1 MSFTETIAVGRFVAD
16 PDMKAY
22 TNSSGGGNLARFRL
36 ACDLGRDETAFYNCV
51 AFGKTADV
59 IQKYCTKG
67 KQVLVS
73 GNFRNSDYDKDVNGT
88 TVRMYGMEL
97 TVNRLVLLG
106 DAQNRQQEQPN
117 QSPQQGY
124 GQQAPAPQQ
133 GFQQQ
138 TQAAPQGGF
147 GGFGQ
152 QTRAPQ
158 QTQQTQQ
165 PQDPF
170 AANGFGGF
178 SSDDLPF

>member
-1 MSFTETIAVGRFVAD
+1 MSFTETVAVGRFVAD

-106 DAQNRQQEQPN
+106 DAQQNRQQGQSN

-124 GQQAPAPQQ
+124 GQQTMNPQQ

-152 QTRAPQ
+152 QAPAP
-158 QTQQTQQ
+158 QQTQQ

-170 AANGFGGF
+170 ASNGFGGF

>member
-1 MSFTETIAVGRFVAD
+1 MSFTETVAVGRFVAD

-106 DAQNRQQEQPN
+106 DAQQNRQQGQPN
-117 QSPQQGY
+117 QPPQQGY

-152 QTRAPQ
+152 QAPAP
-158 QTQQTQQ
+158 QQTQQ

-170 AANGFGGF
+170 ASSGFGGF

>member
-1 MSFTETIAVGRFVAD
+1 MSFTETVAVGRFVAD

-106 DAQNRQQEQPN
+106 DAQQNRQQGQPN

-124 GQQAPAPQQ
+124 GQQASAPQQ

-152 QTRAPQ
+152 QAPAPQ
-158 QTQQTQQ
+158 QAQQ

-170 AANGFGGF
+170 ASNGFGGF

>member
-16 PDMKAY
+16 PDMKSY
-22 TNSSGGGNLARFRL
+22 TNNSGGGNLARFRL

-59 IQKYCTKG
+59 IQKYCSKG

-106 DAQNRQQEQPN
+106 DAQNRQQ
-117 QSPQQGY
+117 
-124 GQQAPAPQQ
+124 GQQAPQQ
-133 GFQQQ
+133 GFKQQQ
-138 TQAAPQGGF
+138 TAPQQGFAQQAPTAPQGGF

-152 QTRAPQ
+152 QQAPQAAPQ
-158 QTQQTQQ
+158 QPA